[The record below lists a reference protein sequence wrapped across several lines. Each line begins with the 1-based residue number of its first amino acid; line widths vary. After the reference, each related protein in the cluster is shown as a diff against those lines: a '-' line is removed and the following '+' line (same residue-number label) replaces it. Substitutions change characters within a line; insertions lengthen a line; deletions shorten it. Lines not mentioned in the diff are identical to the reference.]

1 MKTLYS
7 TFLLLFFSVII
18 YGQGENELCLP
29 RANTSEIITHYGYYL
44 SYNEQH
50 EQANWVAY
58 ELTSAETNRVVERS
72 NSFRVDAAVTTGTAT
87 AADYKGSGFDRGHLA
102 PAADMSW
109 SARAEAESFYY
120 SNMTPQRPGFNRGI
134 WRSLEA
140 LIRNWAVENGALL
153 IATGPI
159 LTDDLSK
166 IGYYNAV
173 SVPDYYWKVVIDYSM
188 PELKGIGFI
197 LPNQKGEHS
206 LQYYVQPID
215 NIEKITGFDFFHLLP
230 DSIENVMESTVSLED
245 WSWSPGHIISTNPTN
260 TDVSVQ
266 CKGTTQSGSR
276 CRNST
281 RNSSGYCHHH
291 THQSPSIEEKPAKRS
306 VSVQCSGTTQA
317 GNRCKRRTLS
327 QNGRC
332 YQHGG
337 N

>member
-1 MKTLYS
+1 MR
-7 TFLLLFFSVII
+7 LLLIHVILLLSSISI
-18 YGQGENELCLP
+18 YAQGENKLCLP
-29 RANTSEIITHYGYYL
+29 KANENEIISHYGYFL

-72 NSFRVDAAVTTGTAT
+72 NSFRVDAAVSTGTAT
-87 AADYKGSGFDRGHLA
+87 ASDYKGSGFDRGHLA

-109 SARAEAESFYY
+109 SAVTEVESFYY
-120 SNMTPQRPGFNRGI
+120 SNMSPQRPGFNRGI

-153 IATGPI
+153 IATGPL
-159 LTDDLSK
+159 LTDDLGK
-166 IGYYNAV
+166 IGYYNQV

-206 LQYYVQPID
+206 LQYYAQPID
-215 NIEKITGFDFFHLLP
+215 KIEAITGIDFFHLLP
-230 DSIENVMESTVSLED
+230 DSIENVLESTVSLDD
-245 WSWSPGHIISTNPTN
+245 WSWSPSHIIQSNPSNLST
-260 TDVSVQ
+260 SVQ
-266 CKGTTQSGSR
+266 CKGTTQTGAR

-281 RNSSGYCHHH
+281 KSNSGFCHHH
-291 THQSPSIEEKPAKRS
+291 THQAPNIDERPAKRS

-317 GNRCKRRTLS
+317 GNRCRRRTLS